1 MTGPACRDI
10 RQALGI
16 YVVGAI
22 DPAER
27 TVVDIHL
34 GTCPDCREELAGLAG
49 LPALLGRVPADEAE
63 RLILHDDD
71 LSDPQPPAELLDSL
85 LGRVAV
91 RRASRRWSGIAAAA
105 AAVLIAVTG
114 GAVGARFIDPGG
126 HPSAPVAIEAP
137 EQVSATNAH
146 TGVSAIIRYAGR
158 SWGTQMEV
166 WVAGIPAGTTCQLI
180 AVDSSGAKWPAGGWT
195 VPAGGQ
201 APGYPAGSSLPPSRL
216 RSFEVI
222 TGGVVSGGVVSG
234 GHVLVT
240 VPAS

>member
-27 TVVDIHL
+27 TVVDVHL

-49 LPALLGRVPADEAE
+49 LPALLGRVPIDEAE
-63 RLILHDDD
+63 RLILHGDDIGV
-71 LSDPQPPAELLDSL
+71 PQPPAELLDSL
-85 LGRVAV
+85 LSRVAV

-105 AAVLIAVTG
+105 AAVLIAVAG
-114 GAVGARFIDPGG
+114 GAAGARFIDAGG
-126 HPSAPVAIEAP
+126 HPSAPVSVQAP
-137 EQVSATNAH
+137 EQVSATNPH
-146 TGVSAIIRYAGR
+146 TGVSAIVRYSGR

-166 WVAGIPAGTTCQLI
+166 WVAGIPAGTACQLV
-180 AVDSSGAKWPAGGWT
+180 AVDSSGAEWPAGGWT
-195 VPAGGQ
+195 VHSRRQ
-201 APGYPAGSSLPPSRL
+201 APGYPAGSSLPSSRL
-216 RSFEVI
+216 RSFEV
-222 TGGVVSGGVVSG
+222 VSGGR
-234 GHVLVT
+234 VLVT